1 MSKWKKSLAMVLTAA
16 MLLSVLPV
24 STWAAEREP
33 EPEDEVVFN
42 LGTMDV
48 TVGTDQARAEE
59 GQEPYDL
66 FQPDGSYTLELEPD
80 AFFPYEVQFTHDGQ
94 TQQVWFMDP
103 EDTVDV
109 GGHTFGVFSE
119 STDPNKL
126 TQIGIWV
133 GEDYIPAYPEE
144 KTFTNDGPEAMPI
157 SGGLPLAKE
166 VKNAKLDL
174 SNKYLPS
181 QLTKVQV
188 SAVLSGIG
196 HTGTSDRVAWVR
208 GYSSDDFQILN
219 QSDTMDLSDR
229 YGSFRIDL
237 LVGSALQLDKGNN
250 TLYQV
255 NVTVPKAEMFQW
267 DVLAGTES
275 VKNSSYYNENSYG
288 DIKTDGYYEV
298 GLNPA
303 AGSAESLKLKMDFDT
318 NYNAG
323 GKTASVYQGLYKTEE
338 ALANAQEITGQI
350 WGTKAAGIDV
360 ESEDQVELTVVL
372 KNSDGTVADI
382 LPQTVVVYTY
392 GLWVGPD
399 NLYSTNET
407 TANLVDSKSGD
418 TEDGR
423 KVYTFSLVAG
433 NAVDGAYALMLEYI
447 SGTINYQGT
456 CDHIQ
461 KAVQGLYSTL
471 DQAAN
476 QPDLKEKLFI
486 GSSQ

>member
-33 EPEDEVVFN
+33 EPDDEVVFN

-66 FQPDGSYTLELEPD
+66 FQADGSYTLELEPD

-174 SNKYLPS
+174 SNNYLPS
-181 QLTKVQV
+181 QLIDVRV
-188 SAVLSGIG
+188 SAVLSGVG
-196 HTGTSDRVAWVR
+196 HTGTESDRVAWVR
-208 GYSSDDFQILN
+208 GYSSYGSYGYGKYGYGYGKYGYGKEKERRN
-219 QSDTMDLSDR
+219 SDR
-229 YGSFRIDL
+229 TARE
-237 LVGSALQLDKGNN
+237 Q
-250 TLYQV
+250 
-255 NVTVPKAEMFQW
+255 
-267 DVLAGTES
+267 
-275 VKNSSYYNENSYG
+275 
-288 DIKTDGYYEV
+288 
-298 GLNPA
+298 
-303 AGSAESLKLKMDFDT
+303 
-318 NYNAG
+318 G
-323 GKTASVYQGLYKTEE
+323 GKA
-338 ALANAQEITGQI
+338 
-350 WGTKAAGIDV
+350 
-360 ESEDQVELTVVL
+360 
-372 KNSDGTVADI
+372 
-382 LPQTVVVYTY
+382 
-392 GLWVGPD
+392 
-399 NLYSTNET
+399 
-407 TANLVDSKSGD
+407 
-418 TEDGR
+418 
-423 KVYTFSLVAG
+423 
-433 NAVDGAYALMLEYI
+433 
-447 SGTINYQGT
+447 
-456 CDHIQ
+456 
-461 KAVQGLYSTL
+461 
-471 DQAAN
+471 
-476 QPDLKEKLFI
+476 
-486 GSSQ
+486 

>member
-24 STWAAEREP
+24 STWAAESEP
-33 EPEDEVVFN
+33 EPDDEVVFN

-166 VKNAKLDL
+166 VQNVNLDL
-174 SNKYLPS
+174 SKKYLPS

-188 SAVLSGIG
+188 SAVLSGVG
-196 HTGTSDRVAWVR
+196 HNGTESDRVAWVR
-208 GYSSDDFQILN
+208 GYGSDDFQILD
-219 QSDTMDLSDR
+219 QSGTMDLSAR
-229 YGSFRIDL
+229 YGSVHIDL
-237 LVGSALQLDKGNN
+237 LVGSALQLDKENN

-255 NVTVPKAEMFQW
+255 NVAVPEAEMFQW

-275 VKNSSYYNENSYG
+275 VKSSSYYNENSYG
-288 DIKTDGYYEV
+288 DIKTDGYYRV
-298 GLNPA
+298 GLKPA
-303 AGSAESLKLKMDFDT
+303 AGSAESLKLKMDFSDQYEA
-318 NYNAG
+318 N
-323 GKTASVYQGLYKTEE
+323 GKTASVYQGLYETKE

-350 WGTKAAGIDV
+350 WGTDAAGIDV

-372 KNSDGTVADI
+372 KNSDGTVAGI
-382 LPQTVVVYTY
+382 LLQTVVMRVNSMELYPAGILTAQEPYTD
-392 GLWVGPD
+392 VG
-399 NLYSTNET
+399 
-407 TANLVDSKSGD
+407 DSNKSSFW
-418 TEDGR
+418 EDGR
-423 KVYTFSLVAG
+423 EVFLLPVKPGYAAEDT
-433 NAVDGAYALMLEYI
+433 YALMLR
-447 SGTINYQGT
+447 
-456 CDHIQ
+456 
-461 KAVQGLYSTL
+461 
-471 DQAAN
+471 
-476 QPDLKEKLFI
+476 
-486 GSSQ
+486 

>member
-66 FQPDGSYTLELEPD
+66 FQADGSYTLELEPD

-166 VKNAKLDL
+166 VKKNVNLDL
-174 SNKYLPS
+174 SNNYLPS

-196 HTGTSDRVAWVR
+196 HTGTNDRVAWVR
-208 GYSSDDFQILN
+208 GYSSDDFQILD
-219 QSDTMDLSDR
+219 QSGTMDLSAR
-229 YGSFRIDL
+229 YGSVHIDL
-237 LVGSALQLDKGNN
+237 LVGSALQLDKENN

-255 NVTVPKAEMFQW
+255 NVAVPEAEMFQW

-275 VKNSSYYNENSYG
+275 VKNSSYYNENS
-288 DIKTDGYYEV
+288 
-298 GLNPA
+298 
-303 AGSAESLKLKMDFDT
+303 
-318 NYNAG
+318 
-323 GKTASVYQGLYKTEE
+323 
-338 ALANAQEITGQI
+338 
-350 WGTKAAGIDV
+350 
-360 ESEDQVELTVVL
+360 
-372 KNSDGTVADI
+372 
-382 LPQTVVVYTY
+382 
-392 GLWVGPD
+392 
-399 NLYSTNET
+399 
-407 TANLVDSKSGD
+407 
-418 TEDGR
+418 
-423 KVYTFSLVAG
+423 
-433 NAVDGAYALMLEYI
+433 
-447 SGTINYQGT
+447 
-456 CDHIQ
+456 
-461 KAVQGLYSTL
+461 
-471 DQAAN
+471 
-476 QPDLKEKLFI
+476 
-486 GSSQ
+486 